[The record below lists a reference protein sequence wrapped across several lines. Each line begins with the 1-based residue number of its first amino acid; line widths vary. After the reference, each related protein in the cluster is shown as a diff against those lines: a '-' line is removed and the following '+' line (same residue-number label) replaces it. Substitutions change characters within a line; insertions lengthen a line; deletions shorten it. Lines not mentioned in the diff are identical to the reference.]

1 MILIMPST
9 LVLLARIIVHV
20 TASKVSA
27 AMVIATHQQQVFS
40 VADFKLMTFS
50 SRVEANY
57 STDMYILVGIRRF
70 LYE

>member
-1 MILIMPST
+1 MILIMPNT
-9 LVLLARIIVHV
+9 LVSLARITVQV
-20 TASKVSA
+20 SASNVSA
-27 AMVIATHQQQVFS
+27 AMVIARHQTQVFS